1 MENFKKYIPW
11 IIAGIALAFLVW
23 LVPAYK
29 KVTQERDTI
38 QSNYNSLSS
47 SSHSVTIIE
56 PVEVAGKVV
65 YKTIYQH
72 DTATQSVTQTV
83 TQIHEKKVTVEK
95 RNIVSIG
102 VLWDF
107 KDPLP
112 KAATVDVN
120 VFGPIGAQGQV
131 QRNPWVGLIGVKLS
145 L

>member
-1 MENFKKYIPW
+1 MEQFKKYALW

-29 KVTQERDTI
+29 KVTKERDEWHN
-38 QSNYNSLSS
+38 QYNSVSS
-47 SSHSVTIIE
+47 SSHSVTILK
-56 PVEVAGKVV
+56 PVEVAGKPMTEIT
-65 YKTIYQH
+65 YIH

-131 QRNPWVGLIGVKLS
+131 QRDPWIGLVGVKLS